1 MKWIVVVLVLLN
13 LAAWLLGKRIDP
25 VAQQNIS
32 ADQAETINAEAM
44 SVIQPAEEKAKRKV
58 DEALALQEESLA
70 QLKVDKRGQV
80 LMEPAASTSAPVQ
93 AEKSPPANKPIVVT
107 SNSSVAV
114 AQDRSKPDIPAEPE
128 QKPITLKKKPVPK
141 PEPKPEP
148 EPGPQASA
156 QAALACYRLGP
167 FTDQNSLA
175 GVRRA
180 LENNGIEYVVDE
192 SAAGKKIKAVRVY
205 MGAYGSTAAME
216 ADARRLK
223 SMNVE
228 HYIITSNST
237 PLVQLGYFI
246 EPARAKAY
254 QKTLKA
260 RGIDAKAETIYHEA
274 RIDSW
279 LDVRMA
285 TKSAVQALD
294 LPKAVG
300 VKEQACR

>member
-1 MKWIVVVLVLLN
+1 MKWIVVILVLLN

-25 VAQQNIS
+25 DAQQSIS
-32 ADQAETINAEAM
+32 ADQVETINAEAM
-44 SVIQPAEEKAKRKV
+44 SVIQPAEEKAKRKI

-70 QLKVDKRGQV
+70 QLKVDKRGKV
-80 LMEPAASTSAPVQ
+80 LMEPTESTSAPVQ
-93 AEKSPPANKPIVVT
+93 AEKSLPVNKPIVVT

-114 AQDRSKPDIPAEPE
+114 AQDRSKADVSAGPV

-148 EPGPQASA
+148 ESQVSA
-156 QAALACYRLGP
+156 QAVLACYRLGP

-180 LENNGIEYVVDE
+180 LENDGIEYVVDE
-192 SAAGKKIKAVRVY
+192 SAAGTRIKAVRVY
-205 MGAYGSTAAME
+205 MGAYASTAAME
-216 ADARRLK
+216 ADTRRLK
-223 SMNVE
+223 SMKVE
-228 HYIITSNST
+228 HYVITSNST
-237 PLVQLGYFI
+237 PLVQLGYFN
-246 EPARAKAY
+246 EPERAKAY

-260 RGIDAKAETIYHEA
+260 RGINAKAETIYHEA

-285 TKSAVQALD
+285 AKSAVQTLD
-294 LPKAVG
+294 LPKTVG